1 MSDLEI
7 NLLETVS
14 QLLQE
19 QINAISKVVSDNKLQ
34 TLTRDYDSHKIRI
47 IYPGFNPF
55 ILVSDKYQRE
65 NFHSDI
71 LHSIL
76 DPEGAHKEGYKFLEA
91 FIKYLSGFEKG
102 RKITVSDYR
111 NSKVD
116 KEIGRIDIS
125 IKDNLSKKAIIIEN
139 KINNAPDQAR
149 QIPRYYDSL
158 VSQGYEVEAVVY
170 LSLNN
175 NKQPDTGDWTEEDR
189 KVIGPKMIIVNT
201 YDETTNDLFNGWLT
215 RCERLAQNVD
225 VLFLLRQY
233 NNLIAFI
240 GGVNM
245 NKPLMD
251 EFLKVMLIGD
261 NYKTASSLSAMLTD
275 LISYRREKVLDSCR
289 KNCRPFTK
297 VYGWSINY
305 AVLDNFFKDNMHFAI
320 DIISESDLYRFQFI
334 ERKYLNSDK
343 KGDDPIL
350 PFLES
355 SGFIKEFKQNGDRR
369 EKLFDF
375 PSQEDEFYNFIPEFL
390 NKVSHYY
397 MV

>member
-1 MSDLEI
+1 MSDPEI

-14 QLLQE
+14 QLLHE
-19 QINAISKVVSDNKLQ
+19 QINAISKIVTDNKLQ
-34 TLTRDYDSHKIRI
+34 TLTKDYDSHKGRI
-47 IYPGFNPF
+47 VDPGFNPF

-76 DPEGAHKEGYKFLEA
+76 DPEGAHKEGYRFLEA

-102 RKITVSDYR
+102 RKIAVSDYR

-149 QIPRYYDSL
+149 QIPRYYDDL
-158 VSQGYEVEAVVY
+158 VSQGYEVDAVVY

-175 NKQPDTGDWTEEDR
+175 NKQPDTGDWTERDR
-189 KVIGPKMIIVNT
+189 NIIFPKMISVNT

-215 RCERLAQNVD
+215 KCEHLAQNVD

-240 GGVNM
+240 GGFNM
-245 NKPLMD
+245 NKPLM
-251 EFLKVMLIGD
+251 EKFLQTMLEGE
-261 NYKTASSLSAMLTD
+261 NYKTALSLNAMLAD
-275 LISYRREKVLDSCR
+275 LISYRRENILDLCR
-289 KNCRPFTK
+289 KSCHPFTK
-297 VYGWSINY
+297 VYGWGTNY

-320 DIISESDLYRFQFI
+320 DIIAESEFYRFQFI
-334 ERKYLNSDK
+334 ERMYLRDK

-355 SGFIKEFKQNGDRR
+355 SGFIKEFKQNGDRK

-375 PSQEDEFYNFIPEFL
+375 PSQEDELYKFIPEFL
-390 NKVSHYY
+390 NKVREYY
-397 MV
+397 KV